1 MIYHNTR
8 AAPQEF
14 CLYLSKEQRKKKKES
29 FDVLPLKDMD
39 AAPCKISFPE
49 CEISSFSSAI
59 ASFHSES

>member
-1 MIYHNTR
+1 M
-8 AAPQEF
+8 
-14 CLYLSKEQRKKKKES
+14 CQRTEEEEERV
-29 FDVLPLKDMD
+29 FDVLLLKDMD